1 MKQRGLSLIELM
13 IAMML
18 GLMIISGVLSVFHAT
33 RQTYRSTESLSQL
46 QESARS
52 AFELL
57 SRDLRQAGLI
67 ACGNSGSVANVLNG
81 ATANPFFNWVGLAG
95 FDGDTAAPTIT
106 TGNEVG
112 DRVAGTSA
120 IQVQGIDG
128 NGLAITNHAAASGS
142 FKINAASTDFAVGD
156 VLMVCDVSQSSLFQA
171 TGYNDATVTVT
182 YKTGTNSPGNC
193 SIGLGFPTDCNS
205 TKGNP
210 YTYGSNASIAR
221 FLSTIW
227 YIGNNG
233 RNDEGGQSLYR
244 KRLGTEGNLVTE
256 EIVAGIDNLQ
266 ILYHVR
272 GSDTWVNAASVDTA
286 GNWPMIDAMKLA
298 FNFESAETQV
308 TDTTNNDGRLQHD
321 FTQIIALRS
330 RIP

>member
-81 ATANPFFNWVGLAG
+81 ATTNPFFNWVGLAG
-95 FDGDTAAPTIT
+95 FDGDTTASNIT
-106 TGNEVG
+106 TGNGVG

-128 NGLAITNHAAASGS
+128 NSLAITSHAAASGS
-142 FKINAASTDFAVGD
+142 FKINAASTDFTVGD
-156 VLMVCDVSQSSLFQA
+156 VLMVCDVSQASLFQA
-171 TGYNDATVTVT
+171 TGYNDATVAVT
-182 YKTGTNSPGNC
+182 YTTDTNSPGNC
-193 SIGLGFPTDCNS
+193 SLGLGFPTDCNS
-205 TKGNP
+205 TTGNP
-210 YTYGSNASIAR
+210 YTYGANASIAR

-233 RNDEGGQSLYR
+233 RDDEGGQSLYR
-244 KRLGTEGNLVTE
+244 KRLGAEGNLVTE
-256 EIVAGIDNLQ
+256 EIVAGINNLQ

-286 GNWPMIDAMKLA
+286 GNWSMLDAVELA

-308 TDTTNNDGRLQHD
+308 TDTTNNDGRLQYD